1 MDIYGFHILKL
12 ITTTIDIYCFI
23 LKIKLK
29 IYITIYLSS
38 YPNWKKYIKNFFL
51 FFFFIKKIKKKKKKI
66 YINWEKELS
75 IIKYK

>member
-51 FFFFIKKIKKKKKKI
+51 FISFIKITLYSFKFKKI
-66 YINWEKELS
+66 TLKQSFYLFNI
-75 IIKYK
+75 